1 MNQEQKELIQ
11 KILASQ
17 NKQLQV
23 DAIKKVEEQKAS
35 VTNPQKAIEVQKM
48 HLVTMNK
55 EKYLLDEEKQREEK
69 KRYTQTFREAL
80 KEDQKEKEEQRRRIV
95 EQRRKLEEK
104 EQKEKKEY
112 TQTFREA
119 LKEEQQ
125 KKEEEKRNKRIA
137 NLKQQRKTEKA
148 MQAYQMQEMVT
159 GEVEY
164 EPTLLEKIRILFTK
178 FTKVNDKQENI
189 LVRHEQFRK
198 NFMESLQTQV
208 DIADSEEKITQN
220 NQEKEQR
227 QKEER

>member
-23 DAIKKVEEQKAS
+23 DAIKKVEEKNTS

-55 EKYLLDEEKQREEK
+55 EKYPLDEEKQREEK
-69 KRYTQTFREAL
+69 RKYTQTFRKAL
-80 KEDQKEKEEQRRRIV
+80 EKEQKEKEEQRRRIV

-104 EQKEKKEY
+104 EQKEKREY

-137 NLKQQRKTEKA
+137 RLRQQRKTKKA
-148 MQAYQMQEMVT
+148 IQAYQMQEIVT

-164 EPTLLEKIRILFTK
+164 EPTLMEKVKTLFTK
-178 FTKVNDKQENI
+178 FTKLNDSQEKI
-189 LVRHEQFRK
+189 LVRHDQFRK

-208 DIADSEEKITQN
+208 DVAEQKEKTVQD
-220 NQEKEQR
+220 NQGKEQK